1 MRLWRGF
8 FNIQKLITEATVIKA
23 LISAV
28 IEGHED
34 ILKLFLDD
42 PRLEAVSVRHVF
54 WWASRKGNADIMEL
68 LEALH
73 VVGRL
78 NDRGG

>member
-1 MRLWRGF
+1 MCDCG
-8 FNIQKLITEATVIKA
+8 EATAIKA
-23 LISAV
+23 LTSAV

-34 ILKLFLDD
+34 ILKLFLAD

-54 WWASRKGNADIMEL
+54 WWASRKVNIDIMEL

-73 VVGRL
+73 VADL
-78 NDRGG
+78 IDRGG